1 MQRMQRLI
9 YFSYIDHNM
18 ITIFEY
24 FIIDCHQSLNIAA
37 GRNYSC
43 VHNVQ
48 FTFTETILMHLQV
61 VNLLKWSFYMTIN
74 TTLPTLSLHLVLFLV
89 PSRFHAASPPPKGW
103 GKYNLNIEYFS
114 TPRWKWISW
123 LYECH
128 KNVCGKP
135 VGGKCDSGRCCH
147 LVFSQFPTSTLRLK
161 TSLILHIYI
170 HKTKAASYWI

>member
-1 MQRMQRLI
+1 MHVKTVFTCDVCTIDSACFGHIFSLIHCTLGLPSTMQRMQRLI

-89 PSRFHAASPPPKGW
+89 PSRFHAASPPPKRLR
-103 GKYNLNIEYFS
+103 KIQFEY
-114 TPRWKWISW
+114 R
-123 LYECH
+123 
-128 KNVCGKP
+128 
-135 VGGKCDSGRCCH
+135 
-147 LVFSQFPTSTLRLK
+147 VFFNPSVEMNKLTL
-161 TSLILHIYI
+161 
-170 HKTKAASYWI
+170 